1 MLGRPERFAEEQR
14 MSKRSAADKLVARIS
29 ADIVRVRDIESYVGS
44 DASEA
49 LTGRIGRDLDRL
61 TGMRDY
67 VSASVPSTAATDSAK
82 PKRTRGK
89 GKKAAA
95 AVADGAVQS

>member
-1 MLGRPERFAEEQR
+1 
-14 MSKRSAADKLVARIS
+14 MSKRSAADKLVARID
-29 ADIVRVRDIESYVGS
+29 ADIERMGAVVNYVGADGTDKLKARI
-44 DASEA
+44 DADIS
-49 LTGRIGRDLDRL
+49 RL

-67 VSASVPSTAATDSAK
+67 VTASIPTATTDSAK

-95 AVADGAVQS
+95 AVEDGAVQS